1 LHQEGMRIRCGK
13 REVQKGGE
21 LSRKDKEQNFP
32 PFGCSDASQ
41 QEQHLQ
47 FDSLSLKYSS
57 TGI

>member
-1 LHQEGMRIRCGK
+1 MRIRCGK